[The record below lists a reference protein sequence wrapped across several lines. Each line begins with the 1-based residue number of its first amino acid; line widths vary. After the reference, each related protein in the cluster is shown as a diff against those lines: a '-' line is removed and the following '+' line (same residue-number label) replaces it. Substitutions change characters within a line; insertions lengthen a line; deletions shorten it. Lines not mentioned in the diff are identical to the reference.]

1 MGFIAAVSGAL
12 TSTQQAIRSW
22 DAVPM
27 ASEADGEQDWVLLA
41 SFENRRA
48 AERMVASLG
57 RGFRKVHRKGHA
69 TALVISG
76 NEDGSLSLTQSRI
89 VSASGVV
96 YTGMRISLSVA
107 VGFMGIVSSL
117 QGAKGAAHQVRQRGS
132 RAGTAQRR
140 AQEILAQVGPDAAVV
155 LIRCDDQG
163 TRQAAVA
170 AATDRASR
178 SWDGSRETFLA
189 GLEPG
194 SEHDWVRA
202 ALDEPSSAKH

>member
-1 MGFIAAVSGAL
+1 MAPEEVDG
-12 TSTQQAIRSW
+12 QQAWII
-22 DAVPM
+22 
-27 ASEADGEQDWVLLA
+27 LA

-57 RGFRKVHRKGHA
+57 RGFRKTHRKGNA
-69 TALVISG
+69 AALVMSG
-76 NEDGSLSLTQSRI
+76 NKDGSLSVTQSRV
-89 VSASGVV
+89 VSASGVI

-117 QGAKGAAHQVRQRGS
+117 QGAKGAVHEVGKRGS
-132 RAGTAQRR
+132 HVGTAQRR
-140 AQEILAQVGPDAAVV
+140 AQEILAEVGPDAAVV
-155 LIRCDDQG
+155 LICCDDQA
-163 TRQAAVA
+163 TREPAVA

-194 SEHDWVRA
+194 GEHDWVRA

>member
-1 MGFIAAVSGAL
+1 
-12 TSTQQAIRSW
+12 
-22 DAVPM
+22 M

-57 RGFRKVHRKGHA
+57 RGFRKMHRKGHA

-155 LIRCDDQG
+155 LICCDDQG
-163 TRQAAVA
+163 TRQASVA

>member
-1 MGFIAAVSGAL
+1 
-12 TSTQQAIRSW
+12 
-22 DAVPM
+22 M
-27 ASEADGEQDWVLLA
+27 ASEVDGEQDWVLLA

-57 RGFRKVHRKGHA
+57 RGFRKTHRKGHA
-69 TALVISG
+69 TALLITG
-76 NEDGSLSLTQSRI
+76 NEDGSLAVTQSRV
-89 VSASGVV
+89 VSASGVI

-107 VGFMGIVSSL
+107 VGFMGMLSSL
-117 QGAKGAAHQVRQRGS
+117 QGAKGAVHEVRQRGAH
-132 RAGTAQRR
+132 AGTAQRR
-140 AQEILAQVGPDAAVV
+140 AHEILAKVGPDAAVV
-155 LIRCDDQG
+155 LICCDDQA
-163 TRQAAVA
+163 TREPAVA

-194 SEHDWVRA
+194 GEHDWVRA